1 MFAKLN
7 SNILGCLLLALLL
20 ITRASHF
27 GTSALLPDASIA
39 CFFLL
44 GAYSAKARW
53 FVLALILA
61 VAIDLVV
68 TRLMIV
74 SDYCMSPGYWGLI
87 LVYGMV
93 WMIGRRLNGKEDIKL
108 TSLIIYGGLAS
119 TLAFILSNAF
129 WYAFSDKV
137 ANMSLAN
144 FSHAVSQ
151 YFVPYLGFSLF
162 YIFAMWICIYLVN
175 YFRQYLFS
183 FKSSH

>member
-7 SNILGCLLLALLL
+7 SNVLACLLLALLL

-27 GTSALLPDASIA
+27 GTSSLLPDASIA

-44 GAYSAKARW
+44 GAYSSKVRW

-93 WMIGRRLNGKEDIKL
+93 WMIGRRLVLEFNA
-108 TSLIIYGGLAS
+108 SLFKMTAYGALAS
-119 TLAFILSNAF
+119 SLAFISSNIF
-129 WYAFSDKV
+129 WYLFSDKV
-137 ANMSLAN
+137 GNMQLSS
-144 FSHAVSQ
+144 FTVAVAK
-151 YFVPYLGFSLF
+151 YYLPYVSVTLF
-162 YIFAMWICIYLVN
+162 YIICFVALRVGIKNFTVKAIN
-175 YFRQYLFS
+175 S
-183 FKSSH
+183 

>member
-7 SNILGCLLLALLL
+7 SNVLACLLLALLL

-27 GTSALLPDASIA
+27 GTSSLLPDASIA

-53 FVLALILA
+53 FVMALILA

-93 WMIGRRLNGKEDIKL
+93 WMIGRGVALQSNPSLFKL
-108 TSLIIYGGLAS
+108 STYGALAS
-119 TLAFILSNAF
+119 SLAFISSNAF
-129 WYAFSDKV
+129 WYLFSDKV
-137 ANMSLAN
+137 EDMSFIT
-144 FSHAVSQ
+144 FSVAVAK
-151 YFVPYLGFSLF
+151 YYLPYVSVTLF
-162 YIFAMWICIYLVN
+162 YIIA
-175 YFRQYLFS
+175 FS
-183 FKSSH
+183 VLSVVFKNLKLKAINP